1 MRHIQH
7 PLSAAYPAMP
17 EADLVALA
25 EDIKAH
31 GLREPVTMFE
41 GMVLDGWHRCQACQ
55 IAGVEIR
62 KVEFE
67 GDDPR
72 AFVLSKNAHRRHL
85 TQSQKAAAAV
95 KVFEWRPRGNPALSK
110 SAPGAELGVS
120 EVATTAGVSERTLRQ
135 AAVAE
140 RAGLGDA
147 VRDGEISAKAAAA
160 QANGHHDK
168 PKPPTKEEK
177 LAAEL
182 RQIRAE
188 ANELREK
195 LTVVT
200 DELESY
206 LNASA
211 EEQERQK
218 EFQKLRA
225 YIRTVE
231 SQRDDYMAQVAQ
243 WKRECKALRKRLG
256 E

>member
-1 MRHIQH
+1 MKQH

-17 EADLVALA
+17 EADLLALA
-25 EDIKAH
+25 EDVKAH
-31 GLREPVTMFE
+31 GLHEPVTMFE

-62 KVEFE
+62 TIEFDGE
-67 GDDPR
+67 DPR
-72 AFVLSKNAHRRHL
+72 AFVVSKNAHRRHL
-85 TQSQKAAAAV
+85 SQSQKAAAAAIV
-95 KVFEWRPRGNPALSK
+95 YQWRPRGNPAFSN
-110 SAPGAELGVS
+110 SAPGAELGVGD
-120 EVATTAGVSERTLRQ
+120 VAKVAGVSERTLRQ
-135 AAVAE
+135 AAVAVE
-140 RAGLGDA
+140 AGLGEA
-147 VRDGEISAKAAAA
+147 VRNGEMSAKAAAA
-160 QANGHHDK
+160 KANGHHET
-168 PKPPTKEEK
+168 PKPSKEQRLLDQLDQLKHET
-177 LAAEL
+177 A
-182 RQIRAE
+182 
-188 ANELREK
+188 ELREK
-195 LTVVT
+195 LRDVT